1 MSISQNSRSSGKY
14 TDVSYSKKEEVQ
26 QTGTCKLY
34 RFLLVKKS
42 AYLLSIQMSIS

>member
-42 AYLLSIQMSIS
+42 VYLSSIQMSFS